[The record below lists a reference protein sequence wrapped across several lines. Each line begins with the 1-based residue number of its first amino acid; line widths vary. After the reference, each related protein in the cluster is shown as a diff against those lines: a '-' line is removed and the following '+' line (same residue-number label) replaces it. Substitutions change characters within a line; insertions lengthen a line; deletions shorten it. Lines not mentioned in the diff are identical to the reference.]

1 MRQKAEGSWHGWFSS
16 ESSIPYFC
24 TRARRSPCDGKK
36 INHGQ
41 AGKRRVRVELEDGG
55 LQSRGEPSPALLLL
69 LLPVLT
75 IQKHASIKSRS
86 ASECARCPST
96 GATQHAIAYERSA
109 ATATSPAAHGVQ
121 KVAYRHRP
129 APPAHMSMGPLAHWN
144 CGDITIMT
152 CVGGRGRG
160 APRGGERDEEIRRGG
175 S

>member
-1 MRQKAEGSWHGWFSS
+1 MA
-16 ESSIPYFC
+16 
-24 TRARRSPCDGKK
+24 
-36 INHGQ
+36 
-41 AGKRRVRVELEDGG
+41 LEDGG
-55 LQSRGEPSPALLLL
+55 VQSRGEPSPALLLL

-160 APRGGERDEEIRRGG
+160 APRMGERERRGDAARG
-175 S
+175 GLERCGAHLLHRHHHHAALLNHHRLARPAREAMGRGAGRG

>member
-1 MRQKAEGSWHGWFSS
+1 MA
-16 ESSIPYFC
+16 
-24 TRARRSPCDGKK
+24 
-36 INHGQ
+36 
-41 AGKRRVRVELEDGG
+41 LEDGG
-55 LQSRGEPSPALLLL
+55 LQSRGEPPPALLLLL